1 MATHF
6 ARGILST
13 GEPLSTRLSAA
24 CHQSA
29 RLLPTYRQARFCA
42 SRSLLAELLF
52 MLYGIS
58 ELPEIINEAN
68 GRPVFSDRQLPRF
81 SIAYTGNIVGVAL
94 TTEGDCG
101 LDMELQ
107 RTVRSHD
114 ADRHNFSN
122 NENLWINIQHDPDE
136 ARSQLVALRRS
147 VLKLTGEA
155 STQLQLLPGS
165 GRLRTAGSQPIEAVC
180 DAESLLVWSIAATPN
195 IGSPIMSDTLKV
207 VTLLGS
213 LRKGSFNGMVART
226 LPGIA
231 PAGMDISALPSIGD
245 IPLYDADMQE
255 EEGFPQRVQEIAQQ
269 IREADGVV
277 IVTPEYN
284 YSVPGGLKNAIDWLS
299 RLPEQPL
306 SGKPVLIQTSS
317 MGAIGGARCQYHL
330 RQILVFLDA
339 MVMNKP
345 EFMGGVI
352 QNKVDPQ
359 AGEVVDQS
367 TLDHLRGQLTAFGD
381 YIRRVKA

>member
-1 MATHF
+1 
-6 ARGILST
+6 
-13 GEPLSTRLSAA
+13 
-24 CHQSA
+24 
-29 RLLPTYRQARFCA
+29 
-42 SRSLLAELLF
+42 
-52 MLYGIS
+52 
-58 ELPEIINEAN
+58 
-68 GRPVFSDRQLPRF
+68 
-81 SIAYTGNIVGVAL
+81 
-94 TTEGDCG
+94 
-101 LDMELQ
+101 
-107 RTVRSHD
+107 
-114 ADRHNFSN
+114 
-122 NENLWINIQHDPDE
+122 
-136 ARSQLVALRRS
+136 
-147 VLKLTGEA
+147 
-155 STQLQLLPGS
+155 
-165 GRLRTAGSQPIEAVC
+165 
-180 DAESLLVWSIAATPN
+180 
-195 IGSPIMSDTLKV
+195 MSDTLKV

-255 EEGFPQRVQEIAQQ
+255 EEGFPQRAGDCATDP
-269 IREADGVV
+269 RGGWGSDSH
-277 IVTPEYN
+277 PEYN